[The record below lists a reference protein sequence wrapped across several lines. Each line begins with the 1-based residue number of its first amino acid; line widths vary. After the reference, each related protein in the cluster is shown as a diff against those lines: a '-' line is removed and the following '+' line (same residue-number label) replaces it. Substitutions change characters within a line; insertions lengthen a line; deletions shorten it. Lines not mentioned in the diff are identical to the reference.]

1 MPFLT
6 DVWCSSC
13 THVWEVLLMSPDEE
27 VGGCP
32 ECGSFNT
39 ERVMG
44 GNLARCNDPAVRAE
58 VLKQRSLDHSRAH
71 AKENVERALA
81 KINRR

>member
-6 DVWCSSC
+6 DVSCSSC
-13 THVWEVLLMSPDEE
+13 GHLWEVLLASRDEE
-27 VGGCP
+27 IGGCP
-32 ECGSFNT
+32 KCGSINT
-39 ERVMG
+39 ERVPG

-58 VLKQRSLDHSRAH
+58 VLKKRSLDHSRAH
-71 AKENVERALA
+71 AKENVERALS